1 MKRSNP
7 ISTYHGTRSRF
18 AKFSQRKI
26 TGRGNKAQHGW
37 GIYLTDSEAV
47 ARSYARFDGEGP
59 GGRTV
64 RVTVDAEDDDFLEWD
79 APYAAQS
86 SKVQRALQRL
96 ATKASAPGRLLKS
109 MFKDMEDGSTQPEG
123 WEGRQFYSVLHDA
136 FTDAGRSRDDG
147 ANKKVS
153 LWLARGGIVGV
164 KFPDHTDA
172 QDGTA
177 TNYCVFD
184 VKRMGIEG
192 EA

>member
-1 MKRSNP
+1 MKRRNP
-7 ISTYHGTRSRF
+7 ISTYHGTRARFSRF
-18 AKFSQRKI
+18 SPRKI
-26 TGRGNKAQHGW
+26 SGRGRQAQHGW
-37 GIYLTDSEAV
+37 GIYLTDSDAV

-64 RVTVDAEDDDFLEWD
+64 RVVVDAEDEDFLDWD
-79 APYAAQS
+79 APYTAQS
-86 SKVQRALQRL
+86 WKIQRALQRL
-96 ATKASAPGRLLKS
+96 AEKRDRAGRLLKS

-136 FTDAGRSRDDG
+136 FTDDGRSRDEG

-153 LWLARGGIVGV
+153 LWLAKGGIVGA

-172 QDGTA
+172 QDGNA
-177 TNYCVFD
+177 TNYVVFD
-184 VKRMGIEG
+184 LKKLKIEG